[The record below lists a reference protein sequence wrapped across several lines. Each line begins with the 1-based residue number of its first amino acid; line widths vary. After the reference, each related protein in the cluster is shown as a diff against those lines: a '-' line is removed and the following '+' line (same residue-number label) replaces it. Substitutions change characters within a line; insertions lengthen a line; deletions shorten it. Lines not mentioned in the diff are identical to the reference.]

1 MPRPDPSE
9 PLSVTNNAIS
19 LLKVRNI
26 SLVNKIT
33 GLRRKISDISS
44 SKSEYEKKSVA
55 LETNFSLFK
64 QYWSKHLEELKS
76 LRQLQKPFN
85 DQKLQQEFEEC
96 LSVNQAAIESMGFQQ
111 SQEEFEE
118 KMIQMFAVLSKIHKD
133 LITNSQ
139 KTVESTIEKLTQEI
153 EQKNISSEDAGQ
165 YLSSFQQK
173 LQEFSK
179 SIETIRQANQKIE
192 ENPYLVEVQELKK
205 KVEKL
210 DEELADVREYNETVM
225 RRFKISL
232 RGFLELDEDL
242 EKEIEL
248 GCICGGRLFDYLTI
262 ENVKVS
268 REVEED
274 ELNEERKQNEDSAT
288 TNKDIA
294 LLNQKLVRLEKDIE
308 EITQEKLTL
317 MNQSEKFKL
326 EKKNLDEVFFNSKI
340 YTSLLTQA
348 QELLKYINLLKSKSF
363 QYEKL
368 LKEFERARTAE
379 FEDIFR
385 KLFEDKDKYINMIK
399 EVSVSYDNE
408 RKKFNQVEADLI
420 KEYDLSVKFNS
431 FIQAMEQNDEK
442 YSTLNKENSL
452 LRTQIKEYNDNLQ
465 SANSQVTQL
474 NDKVMKLSLENQRLR
489 ALIPGEYKV
498 DEIAYR
504 HSKHREFLNE
514 LHNLNKKHNLNIK
527 EKVDDLKIYI
537 KSREEK
543 VEHMEAKVKQF
554 TNEVAQSK
562 KQADELIKEVEINN
576 RITDDFDQK
585 YKQLS
590 GQVKSQNDNFAS
602 LVKERV
608 SDKSE
613 FEKEK
618 AVLQGKIK
626 ADGELIEKLQ
636 VYISELNGK
645 LQAQAET
652 RDLSEELMNAQKL
665 AIEENKSVRESL
677 LKKIEEQK
685 TEISTQKESYEHLE
699 QANRD
704 FMKENE
710 NLKKSLKEKSGFIT
724 QKLQRLKKMSNDGTI
739 ADEEET
745 EFLKLENEKFR
756 KMVNCSVCGLKE
768 KSVVLAKCFHTFCRP
783 CITGTMEARNRRCPV
798 CKTKMG
804 MDDIKPLHW
813 DV

>member
-274 ELNEERKQNEDSAT
+274 EINEERKQNEDSAT

-652 RDLSEELMNAQKL
+652 RDLSEELMNIQKL

>member
-9 PLSVTNNAIS
+9 PLSVTNNAIN

-33 GLRRKISDISS
+33 ALRRKISDISTN
-44 SKSEYEKKSVA
+44 KNEYEKKNVA

-64 QYWSKHLEELKS
+64 QHWAKHLEELKA
-76 LRQLQKPFN
+76 LRHLQKPFN

-96 LSVNQAAIESMGFQQ
+96 FGVSQTAVESMEFQQ

-118 KMIQMFAVLSKIHKD
+118 KIIQMFSVLSKIHKD

-139 KTVESTIEKLTQEI
+139 KTVESTIEKLNQEI
-153 EQKNISSEDAGQ
+153 EQKQISSENAVEH
-165 YLSSFQQK
+165 LSSFQQK
-173 LQEFSK
+173 LQELSK
-179 SIETIRQANQKIE
+179 SIETINQTNKKIE
-192 ENPYLVEVQELKK
+192 ENPYLVEVQEMKK
-205 KVEKL
+205 KVDKL
-210 DEELADVREYNETVM
+210 EEELADVREYNETLV

-232 RGFLELDEDL
+232 RGFLEVDEDL

-248 GCICGGRLFDYLTI
+248 GCICGGRVFDYLTI

-274 ELNEERKQNEDSAT
+274 EFNEERKQNEDSAA
-288 TNKDIA
+288 TNKGIA
-294 LLNQKLVRLEKDIE
+294 LLNQKLARLEKDVE
-308 EITQEKLTL
+308 EITQEKLSL
-317 MNQSEKFKL
+317 LNQSEKFKL

-340 YTSLLTQA
+340 YNSLLTQA
-348 QELLKYINLLKSKSF
+348 QELLKYINLLKSKAL
-363 QYEKL
+363 QYDKL
-368 LKEFERARTAE
+368 LKDFEKSRTAE
-379 FEDIFR
+379 LEEIFR

-399 EVSVSYDNE
+399 DLSVSYDNE
-408 RKKFNQVEADLI
+408 KKKFGQIEADLI
-420 KEYDLSVKFNS
+420 KEYELSVRFNS
-431 FIQAMEQNDEK
+431 ILQTMEQNDEK
-442 YSTLNKENSL
+442 YSTLNQENGL
-452 LRTQIKEYNDNLQ
+452 LRTQVKEYNDNLQ
-465 SANSQVTQL
+465 SANAQVTQL
-474 NDKVMKLSLENQRLR
+474 TDKVMKLSLENQRLR

-527 EKVDDLKIYI
+527 EKIDDLKIYI

-554 TNEVAQSK
+554 TNEVSQGK
-562 KQADELIKEVEINN
+562 KQADQLIKEVEINS
-576 RITDDFDQK
+576 RIADDFDQK

-590 GQVKSQNDNFAS
+590 GQIKSQNENFAN

-608 SDKSE
+608 NDKSQ
-613 FEKEK
+613 FEQEK

-636 VYISELNGK
+636 VYVNELNAK
-645 LQAQAET
+645 LQVLTET
-652 RDLSEELMNAQKL
+652 RDLSEELMNTQKA
-665 AIEENKSVRESL
+665 AIEENKAARESL

-685 TEISTQKESYEHLE
+685 IEITTQKESYEHLE

-710 NLKKSLKEKSGFIT
+710 NLKKSVKEKSGFIT

-739 ADEEET
+739 ADEEES

-798 CKTKMG
+798 CKTKIG

>member
-1 MPRPDPSE
+1 
-9 PLSVTNNAIS
+9 
-19 LLKVRNI
+19 
-26 SLVNKIT
+26 
-33 GLRRKISDISS
+33 
-44 SKSEYEKKSVA
+44 
-55 LETNFSLFK
+55 
-64 QYWSKHLEELKS
+64 
-76 LRQLQKPFN
+76 
-85 DQKLQQEFEEC
+85 
-96 LSVNQAAIESMGFQQ
+96 
-111 SQEEFEE
+111 
-118 KMIQMFAVLSKIHKD
+118 
-133 LITNSQ
+133 
-139 KTVESTIEKLTQEI
+139 
-153 EQKNISSEDAGQ
+153 
-165 YLSSFQQK
+165 
-173 LQEFSK
+173 
-179 SIETIRQANQKIE
+179 
-192 ENPYLVEVQELKK
+192 
-205 KVEKL
+205 
-210 DEELADVREYNETVM
+210 
-225 RRFKISL
+225 
-232 RGFLELDEDL
+232 
-242 EKEIEL
+242 
-248 GCICGGRLFDYLTI
+248 
-262 ENVKVS
+262 VKVS

-274 ELNEERKQNEDSAT
+274 EMNEERKQNEDSAA

-294 LLNQKLVRLEKDIE
+294 LLNQKLVRLEKDLE

-317 MNQSEKFKL
+317 MSQSEKFKL

-348 QELLKYINLLKSKSF
+348 QELLKYINLLKSKAF
-363 QYEKL
+363 QYERL
-368 LKEFERARTAE
+368 LKEFERARTVE
-379 FEDIFR
+379 LEDIFR

-408 RKKFNQVEADLI
+408 RKKFNQIEADLI

-452 LRTQIKEYNDNLQ
+452 LRTQVKEYNDNLQ
-465 SANSQVTQL
+465 SANTQVTQL
-474 NDKVMKLSLENQRLR
+474 NDRVMKLLLENQRLR
-489 ALIPGEYKV
+489 ALIPGEYKI
-498 DEIAYR
+498 DEISYR

-590 GQVKSQNDNFAS
+590 SQVKSQNENFAS

-645 LQAQAET
+645 LQAQAES
-652 RDLSEELMNAQKL
+652 RDLSEELMNTQKL
-665 AIEENKSVRESL
+665 AIEENKTVRESL

-685 TEISTQKESYEHLE
+685 
-699 QANRD
+699 N
-704 FMKENE
+704 
-710 NLKKSLKEKSGFIT
+710 
-724 QKLQRLKKMSNDGTI
+724 
-739 ADEEET
+739 
-745 EFLKLENEKFR
+745 
-756 KMVNCSVCGLKE
+756 
-768 KSVVLAKCFHTFCRP
+768 
-783 CITGTMEARNRRCPV
+783 
-798 CKTKMG
+798 
-804 MDDIKPLHW
+804 
-813 DV
+813 

>member
-1 MPRPDPSE
+1 
-9 PLSVTNNAIS
+9 
-19 LLKVRNI
+19 
-26 SLVNKIT
+26 
-33 GLRRKISDISS
+33 
-44 SKSEYEKKSVA
+44 
-55 LETNFSLFK
+55 
-64 QYWSKHLEELKS
+64 
-76 LRQLQKPFN
+76 
-85 DQKLQQEFEEC
+85 
-96 LSVNQAAIESMGFQQ
+96 
-111 SQEEFEE
+111 
-118 KMIQMFAVLSKIHKD
+118 
-133 LITNSQ
+133 
-139 KTVESTIEKLTQEI
+139 
-153 EQKNISSEDAGQ
+153 
-165 YLSSFQQK
+165 
-173 LQEFSK
+173 
-179 SIETIRQANQKIE
+179 
-192 ENPYLVEVQELKK
+192 
-205 KVEKL
+205 
-210 DEELADVREYNETVM
+210 
-225 RRFKISL
+225 
-232 RGFLELDEDL
+232 
-242 EKEIEL
+242 
-248 GCICGGRLFDYLTI
+248 
-262 ENVKVS
+262 
-268 REVEED
+268 
-274 ELNEERKQNEDSAT
+274 
-288 TNKDIA
+288 
-294 LLNQKLVRLEKDIE
+294 
-308 EITQEKLTL
+308 
-317 MNQSEKFKL
+317 
-326 EKKNLDEVFFNSKI
+326 
-340 YTSLLTQA
+340 
-348 QELLKYINLLKSKSF
+348 
-363 QYEKL
+363 
-368 LKEFERARTAE
+368 
-379 FEDIFR
+379 
-385 KLFEDKDKYINMIK
+385 
-399 EVSVSYDNE
+399 
-408 RKKFNQVEADLI
+408 
-420 KEYDLSVKFNS
+420 
-431 FIQAMEQNDEK
+431 
-442 YSTLNKENSL
+442 
-452 LRTQIKEYNDNLQ
+452 
-465 SANSQVTQL
+465 
-474 NDKVMKLSLENQRLR
+474 
-489 ALIPGEYKV
+489 
-498 DEIAYR
+498 
-504 HSKHREFLNE
+504 
-514 LHNLNKKHNLNIK
+514 LNIK

>member
-1 MPRPDPSE
+1 
-9 PLSVTNNAIS
+9 
-19 LLKVRNI
+19 
-26 SLVNKIT
+26 
-33 GLRRKISDISS
+33 
-44 SKSEYEKKSVA
+44 
-55 LETNFSLFK
+55 
-64 QYWSKHLEELKS
+64 
-76 LRQLQKPFN
+76 
-85 DQKLQQEFEEC
+85 
-96 LSVNQAAIESMGFQQ
+96 
-111 SQEEFEE
+111 
-118 KMIQMFAVLSKIHKD
+118 
-133 LITNSQ
+133 
-139 KTVESTIEKLTQEI
+139 
-153 EQKNISSEDAGQ
+153 
-165 YLSSFQQK
+165 
-173 LQEFSK
+173 
-179 SIETIRQANQKIE
+179 
-192 ENPYLVEVQELKK
+192 
-205 KVEKL
+205 
-210 DEELADVREYNETVM
+210 
-225 RRFKISL
+225 
-232 RGFLELDEDL
+232 
-242 EKEIEL
+242 
-248 GCICGGRLFDYLTI
+248 
-262 ENVKVS
+262 VKVS

-274 ELNEERKQNEDSAT
+274 EINEERKQNEDSAT

-379 FEDIFR
+379 LEDIFR

-652 RDLSEELMNAQKL
+652 RDLSEELMNIQKL

>member
-9 PLSVTNNAIS
+9 PLSVTNNAIN

-33 GLRRKISDISS
+33 ALRRKISDISS
-44 SKSEYEKKSVA
+44 YKNEYEKKSVA
-55 LETNFSLFK
+55 LETNFSLFR
-64 QYWSKHLEELKS
+64 QHWSKHLEELKS
-76 LRQLQKPFN
+76 LRQLQKPLN
-85 DQKLQQEFEEC
+85 DQKFQQEFEEC
-96 LSVNQAAIESMGFQQ
+96 LSVSQTAIESMGFQQ

-118 KMIQMFAVLSKIHKD
+118 KMVQMFAVLSKIHRD

-139 KTVESTIEKLTQEI
+139 KTIGSTIEKLNQEI
-153 EQKNISSEDAGQ
+153 EQKNISSDDAAQ

-173 LQEFSK
+173 LHEFSK
-179 SIETIRQANQKIE
+179 SIETVRQANQKVE

-232 RGFLELDEDL
+232 RGFLEVDEDL

-274 ELNEERKQNEDSAT
+274 EMNEERKQNEDSAA

-294 LLNQKLVRLEKDIE
+294 LLNQKLVRLEKDLE

-317 MNQSEKFKL
+317 MSQSEKFKL

-348 QELLKYINLLKSKSF
+348 QELLKYINLLKSKAF
-363 QYEKL
+363 QYERL
-368 LKEFERARTAE
+368 LKEFERARTVE
-379 FEDIFR
+379 LEDIFR

-408 RKKFNQVEADLI
+408 RKKFNQIEADLI

-452 LRTQIKEYNDNLQ
+452 LRTQVKEYNDNLQ
-465 SANSQVTQL
+465 SANTQVTQL
-474 NDKVMKLSLENQRLR
+474 NDRVMKLLLENQRLR
-489 ALIPGEYKV
+489 ALIPGEYKI
-498 DEIAYR
+498 DEISYR

-590 GQVKSQNDNFAS
+590 SQVKSQNENFAS

-645 LQAQAET
+645 LQAQAES
-652 RDLSEELMNAQKL
+652 RDLSEELMNTQKL
-665 AIEENKSVRESL
+665 AIEENKTVRESL

-768 KSVVLAKCFHTFCRP
+768 KSVVLAKCFHTFCRS